1 MLISSGR
8 FLMANGI
15 RRKNTKVTILDVAR
29 ESGVSYSTVSRVL
42 NDFDFVKE
50 TTRQKV
56 LEAAERLGYVA
67 NIQARSL
74 AGGKTQIIGLLVPG
88 LDNGYITEIVSGIDQ
103 ELVDS
108 GYDMMLYTT
117 HRFRG
122 RESLYVKTIAN
133 GLADGLIL
141 IVPQDSRSYLEGLP
155 TRDFPYVLVDQIDN
169 TFNSTT
175 VDATNWQGAYDAT
188 SYLIELGH
196 RRIGF
201 ITGLPQLNS
210 ARERLDGY
218 RAALRH
224 HGIETDDDL
233 IIEGDYMTK
242 GGYAGAKR
250 LLSLPTPPTAI
261 FASNDLSAF
270 GVLDAIY
277 AAGLRIPEDISV
289 VGFDDIPLASL
300 AHPKL
305 TTVRQPLVQIGRVA
319 VRLLLERLA
328 NPDIEARRVTLATE
342 LVVRDSCAPPNR

>member
-1 MLISSGR
+1 MD
-8 FLMANGI
+8 GI
-15 RRKNTKVTILDVAR
+15 RRKNSKVTILDVAR

-42 NDFDFVKE
+42 NDFDFVKGS
-50 TTRQKV
+50 TRQKV

-103 ELVDS
+103 ELAHSD
-108 GYDMMLYTT
+108 YDMMLYTT
-117 HRFRG
+117 HRFQG
-122 RESLYVKTIAN
+122 KESLYVKTIAN

-141 IVPQDSRSYLEGLP
+141 IVPYNSRSYLEGLP
-155 TRDFPYVLVDQIDN
+155 VQDFPYVLVDQIDN

-188 SYLIELGH
+188 KYLIELGH

-201 ITGLPQLNS
+201 ITGVPQLNS

-224 HGIETDDDL
+224 YSIAFDEAL
-233 IIEGDYMTK
+233 VVEGDYMTR
-242 GGYAGAKR
+242 GGYTGTQQ
-250 LLSLPTPPTAI
+250 LLGLRQRPTAI

-270 GVLDAIY
+270 GVLDAIH

-300 AHPKL
+300 AFPKL

-319 VRLLLERLA
+319 VRLLLERLD

-342 LVVRDSCAPPNR
+342 LVVRDSCAPPHG